1 MNNQPFSVHM
11 PEQKCLIAAIV
22 YHPLVTLYRRFDFDI
37 GDGPREIAL
46 EMSFDIRKIQLK
58 AIESV
63 TFGFHM
69 MFDQVCE
76 ALILPAR
83 FNVTRTFEV
92 QKMLPKRLPVCLFPA
107 LFHRI
112 DNRDKRR

>member
-1 MNNQPFSVHM
+1 MNNQPFFVYT
-11 PEQKCLIAAIV
+11 PEQKRLIAAIV
-22 YHPLVTLYRRFDFDI
+22 NHPLVTLYRCFDFDI
-37 GDGPREIAL
+37 GDGPREIVFDV
-46 EMSFDIRKIQLK
+46 SFDIRKIQLK

-76 ALILPAR
+76 ALILSTR
-83 FNVTRTFEV
+83 FNVTRTFEI